1 MIEYNKESALAVIAE
16 AKETVER
23 ELEKIYPSDPEGTAA
38 ELYNSIKYSII
49 RRVIVIVFFFLLTGF

>member
-1 MIEYNKESALAVIAE
+1 MIYNEEIAKSAIKQAVE
-16 AKETVER
+16 AVEP